1 MYIHTCVC
9 VCVCVCVYIYIYFF
23 FCLRVYLAV
32 QSLQVNFGLSL
43 QKRSSS
49 QVTELWLEDGNR
61 VSTLKSRLFCQKRV
75 ALLSQLKVQ
84 ANRQRAFCLEEGPP
98 VLTLWTWDIGFFF
111 LPFHSSSW
119 KNEKKNFFF
128 WPLLQRVEVLK
139 PGMEPAPQQGLKL
152 LP

>member
-9 VCVCVCVYIYIYFF
+9 VCVCVCIYIYIYIFFF

-84 ANRQRAFCLEEGPP
+84 ENKDSGPSAWRRDLP
-98 VLTLWTWDIGFFF
+98 ILTSWTWDIGFFF
-111 LPFHSSSW
+111 LPFYSSSW
-119 KNEKKNFFF
+119 KNEKKMIF
-128 WPLLQRVEVLK
+128 L
-139 PGMEPAPQQGLKL
+139 GAAG
-152 LP
+152 